1 MHKTLVII
9 RTYPAD
15 EYIAMLCRES
25 FEKVVEADY
34 IFFGEPG
41 EYKYIKPF
49 IRPYCCNFGGRDN
62 VRACIEGLKKI
73 DTSGYDYV
81 IFCDSDITVHKNVFE
96 FAHYY
101 FSIATGVVTQGVL
114 KYTAHFD
121 FGGIK
126 DVSNDRHYS
135 GQMLIFSRE
144 VFHYVVN
151 YNNYDELF
159 ASFIYEGLA
168 IADDTI
174 FSFLALSQTTKT
186 KDFYGLNYWTHK
198 KLHHMESID
207 LRSAN
212 EWQWR
217 DNNRLVFPW
226 YVKPFLD
233 VLASMDLSGKDV
245 FEYGGGASTLWWAS
259 KANSVTSVDANQ
271 MYVDAVNNEIK
282 HRGFTNAKILYAH
295 HPEVYINDV
304 NYGWY
309 DIIVIDGHY
318 RDECIQ
324 PSLKRLKPNGIL
336 IFDNWQQ
343 PSVHMAHPQLV
354 EILEKMEH
362 KIYRQEDHPDWQTA
376 IFYKS

>member
-1 MHKTLVII
+1 MSKVLAII

-15 EYIAMLCRES
+15 EYIAMLCKES
-25 FEKVVEADY
+25 FEKVMEADY

-81 IFCDSDITVHKNVFE
+81 IFCDSDITVHKNPLDEYFE
-96 FAHYY
+96 
-101 FSIATGVVTQGVL
+101 
-114 KYTAHFD
+114 

-126 DVSNDRHYS
+126 DVTNNNHYS
-135 GQMLIFSRE
+135 GQMLIFLQS
-144 VFHYVVN
+144 VFNVVVN
-151 YNNYDELF
+151 YGRYEELF
-159 ASFIYEGLA
+159 THFIFTGQT

-174 FSFLALSQTTKT
+174 FSWLASPVAKRV
-186 KDFYGLNYWTHK
+186 KNFYGLNYWTHK

-233 VLASMDLSGKDV
+233 ELQTWDLSARDV

-271 MYVDAVNNEIK
+271 MYVDAVSNEIK
-282 HRGFTNAKILYAH
+282 NKGITNAQILFKH
-295 HPEVYINDV
+295 NPEEYINEV
-304 NYGWY
+304 NKGWY

-324 PSLKRLKPNGIL
+324 PSLARLKHGGVL

-362 KIYRQEDHPDWQTA
+362 KIYRQPDHEDWATA
-376 IFYKS
+376 VFYKS